1 MDNEQG
7 GFYMNFNV
15 YEDISKRTNGDIY
28 LGVVGPVRTGKSTFI
43 KKFMEKLVIPKIT
56 HEFEALRAQDELP
69 QSGSGRSIM
78 TTEPKFVPN
87 EAVSIPLDE
96 NSSMK
101 VRLIDCV
108 GYLVDD
114 VIGFS
119 EEGVPRMVMT
129 PWSDTPVTF
138 TRAAEIGT
146 QKVIND
152 HSTIGI
158 IVTTD
163 GSIVDIPRE
172 KYVGAEERVVNE
184 LKAINKPFVILLN
197 SSHPN
202 SDETIA
208 LKDELSEK
216 YNSTVIPLDILSIEE
231 HDITNILKEVLF
243 EFPIKEIHFNI
254 PVWLKGMS
262 EDTGL
267 KKDIMDLIINKTKGS
282 SKIRDIINVVSDE
295 NQIYLKTNSVDLGK
309 GEISFNVEIDDMY
322 YYNTINEATN
332 AQLNNRLDLL
342 NYINE
347 LSAVSNEYNKIKSA
361 LDNAKNNGY
370 GIVMPESLELKLENP
385 EIFNQGHR
393 FGMKLKASAPSIH
406 LIRAYVDT
414 EVTPYIGTETEC
426 ERIMQEMVEQ
436 YENDP
441 EKMLQMEIFGKNLN
455 ELVIN
460 NLHGKISKLS
470 NDTQDKLKDT
480 LSRVLNENGKGIV
493 FIFI

>member
-1 MDNEQG
+1 
-7 GFYMNFNV
+7 MNFNV

-56 HEFEALRAQDELP
+56 HEFEALRAIDELP
-69 QSGSGRSIM
+69 QSGSGRSVM

-87 EAVSIPLDE
+87 EAISIPLDE
-96 NSSMK
+96 NSNMK

-114 VIGFS
+114 VIGFN

-129 PWSDTPVTF
+129 PWSETPVTF
-138 TRAAEIGT
+138 TKAAEIGT

-158 IVTTD
+158 LVTTD
-163 GSIVDIPRE
+163 GSIVDISRE
-172 KYVGAEERVVNE
+172 KYVAAEERVVNE

-197 SSHPN
+197 SINPNHP
-202 SDETIA
+202 DTIL
-208 LKDELSEK
+208 LKEELSAK
-216 YNSTVIPLDILSIEE
+216 YDSTVIPIDIFNMEE
-231 HDITNILKEVLF
+231 KDITYILKEILY

-254 PVWLKGMS
+254 PIWLKNMNENNGI
-262 EDTGL
+262 
-267 KKDIMDLIINKTKGS
+267 KKDIMELIIEKTKDS
-282 SKIRDIINVVSDE
+282 SKIRDILSLPSQE
-295 NQIYLKTNSVDLGK
+295 SQIYLKLAVVDLGK
-309 GEISFNVEIDDMY
+309 GEITFNVELDDQY
-322 YYNTINEATN
+322 YYDTINAVTS
-332 AQLNNRLDLL
+332 AQLNNRLNLL
-342 NYINE
+342 EYIYA
-347 LSAVSNEYNKIKSA
+347 LSETSNAYNKIKTA
-361 LDNAKNNGY
+361 LDHATNTGY
-370 GIVMPESLELKLENP
+370 GIVMPDPSELKLENP
-385 EIFNQGHR
+385 EVFNQGHR

-414 EVTPYIGTETEC
+414 EVTPYIGTESEC
-426 ERIMQEMVEQ
+426 ERIMQEMIEQ

-441 EKMLQMEIFGKNLN
+441 EKILQMEIFGKNLN

-470 NDTQDKLKDT
+470 NDTQDKLRDT
-480 LSRVLNENGKGIV
+480 LSKVLNENGKGIV